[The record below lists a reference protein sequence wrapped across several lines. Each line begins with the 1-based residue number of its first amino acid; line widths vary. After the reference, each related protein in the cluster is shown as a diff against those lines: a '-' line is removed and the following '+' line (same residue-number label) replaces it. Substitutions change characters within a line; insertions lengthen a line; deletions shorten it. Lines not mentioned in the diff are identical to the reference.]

1 MIAPRYSNSV
11 DRDSVTSESSTDSY
25 GKWGVDSAF
34 KNGFQKSLLL
44 KQLRTKTFDLSI
56 GVAN

>member
-34 KNGFQKSLLL
+34 ENDFQKSLLL
-44 KQLRTKTFDLSI
+44 YKSLKRGYF
-56 GVAN
+56 VA